1 MQEIAVRGYE
11 VRILNRKD
19 EAVIKDS
26 EYYLTDIAAISWG
39 APISEGNKVRGM
51 ARLE

>member
-1 MQEIAVRGYE
+1 MRGYE
-11 VRILNRKD
+11 VRILNRKG

-26 EYYLTDIAAISWG
+26 EFYLTDIAAISWV
-39 APISEGNKVRGM
+39 APIREGNKVRGM